1 MANRA
6 FPDCFYR
13 VYHSR
18 EYTALP
24 QSYDIRYLIDTLS
37 DRQPDSQYA
46 PLADSYYILTKL
58 PPASITE
65 HRNTLADFKRI
76 CQYVRK
82 VQALRKRLCHYQE
95 QHNCLLHTKE
105 NSMASDKRTVD
116 FLTEQMGLAG
126 DITTRA
132 MFGEYAAYCDGKVIA
147 FICDDQLFVKPTEAG
162 RAFLGD
168 AIEEAP
174 PYPGA
179 KDYFLIGGDRCE
191 DRDWLGTLIR
201 TTADALPAP
210 KPKKSKRQR

>member
-1 MANRA
+1 
-6 FPDCFYR
+6 
-13 VYHSR
+13 
-18 EYTALP
+18 
-24 QSYDIRYLIDTLS
+24 
-37 DRQPDSQYA
+37 
-46 PLADSYYILTKL
+46 
-58 PPASITE
+58 
-65 HRNTLADFKRI
+65 
-76 CQYVRK
+76 
-82 VQALRKRLCHYQE
+82 
-95 QHNCLLHTKE
+95 
-105 NSMASDKRTVD
+105 MASDKRTVD

-210 KPKKSKRQR
+210 KPKKSKHQR